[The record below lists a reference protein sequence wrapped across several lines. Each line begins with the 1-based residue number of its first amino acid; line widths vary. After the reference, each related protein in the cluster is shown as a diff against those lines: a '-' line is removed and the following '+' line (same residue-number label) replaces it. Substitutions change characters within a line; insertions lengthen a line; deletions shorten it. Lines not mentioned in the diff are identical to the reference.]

1 MKNYIFLDINKKQKW
16 NVITSIPY
24 SRRLV
29 QLVERWNL
37 TPKVRGS
44 SPLTPVAR
52 NSRPGLLAHWS
63 GASN

>member
-44 SPLTPVAR
+44 SPLTPVGR
-52 NSRPGLLAHWS
+52 NSRPGLLAH
-63 GASN
+63 